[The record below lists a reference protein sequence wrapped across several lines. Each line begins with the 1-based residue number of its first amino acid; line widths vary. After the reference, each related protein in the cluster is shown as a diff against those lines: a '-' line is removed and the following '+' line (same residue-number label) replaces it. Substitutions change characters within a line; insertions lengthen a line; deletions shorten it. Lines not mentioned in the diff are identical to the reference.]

1 MTEIVEIYEPTEL
14 NFNQRWNTYLAL
26 VLAVGMLFIG
36 ITMRN
41 GALSA
46 TQPFEDL
53 EAGVRAQLPAGWL
66 LTAQSG
72 DVVFSAKDPD
82 ALPFKTTLEVSVLTV
97 GPDTLP
103 NTVLDILKLTRAPR
117 LSNYR
122 ELSRTPT
129 TLRDDDAMRMTY
141 AYTQDERD
149 PFQATVP
156 LVVQGVDVVVLRRG
170 QAVIISYREERTA
183 FDSNLYRFEDLLQTV
198 EIF

>member
-1 MTEIVEIYEPTEL
+1 MSDIVETYEPTGL

-26 VLAVGMLFIG
+26 VLAAGVLFLG
-36 ITMRN
+36 ITLRN

-46 TQPFEDL
+46 TQPFENL

-66 LTAQSG
+66 LDTQSG
-72 DVVFSAKDPD
+72 DVVFRAEDPD
-82 ALPFKTTLEVSVLTV
+82 ALPFKTTLEVSVIAV
-97 GPDTLP
+97 GPDAMP

-129 TLRDDDAMRMTY
+129 TLRDDPAMRMTY

-149 PFQATVP
+149 PFQASVP
-156 LVVQGVDVVVLRRG
+156 LVVQGVDLVVLRRG
-170 QAVIISYREERTA
+170 QAVIITYREERTA